1 MTQIKLCGLFR
12 PKDIA
17 TANALAPDYI
27 GFVFAAKSPRCVT
40 PEKARELKR
49 LLSPRI
55 KAVGVFVNAPVEQV
69 AQLLREG
76 IIDMAQLHGSE
87 DEAYIKALRKL
98 AARPLIKA
106 CRISGATDIAAAEK
120 SSADHVLLDSGA
132 GSGEVFDWELLR
144 QLNRPYF
151 LAGGLE
157 PTNVRAAIKKLRPY
171 AVDVS
176 SGIETNGQKDK
187 SKMAAFVA
195 AVREEDEL

>member
-1 MTQIKLCGLFR
+1 MTQIKLCGLSR
-12 PKDIA
+12 PEDIA
-17 TANALAPDYI
+17 AANALAPDYI

-49 LLSPRI
+49 LLLPRI

-69 AQLLREG
+69 AQLLHEG
-76 IIDMAQLHGSE
+76 IIDMAQLHGGE
-87 DEAYIKALRKL
+87 DEAYIKELRKL

-106 CRISGATDIAAAEK
+106 CRISSAADIAAAQK

-132 GSGEVFDWELLR
+132 GSGEVFNWELLR
-144 QLNRPYF
+144 QLKRPYF
-151 LAGGLE
+151 LAGGLD
-157 PTNVRAAIKKLRPY
+157 PANVGAAIKRLRPY

-176 SGIETNGQKDK
+176 SGIETNGHKDK
-187 SKMAAFVA
+187 TKMAAFVA